1 MLVSESEQ
9 TEELDPSENGNLPKG
24 DETILWCEEEPYCS
38 KSPTL
43 RMETMAR
50 GSKTEPKWIEM
61 PSLPARGKEFSLD
74 PGQDYHDLGEL
85 YADAPVARGQGD
97 VLVHRAILDDIT
109 GIPKI
114 LDWLSDGDIVILEMS
129 RLITVKTELRIA
141 VDQIQSFVETDLSGE
156 VIRLGTSRLLLIP
169 PTFAISED
177 QNTAY

>member
-9 TEELDPSENGNLPKG
+9 TEELEASENGNLQKG

-85 YADAPVARGQGD
+85 YADAPVARG
-97 VLVHRAILDDIT
+97 R
-109 GIPKI
+109 
-114 LDWLSDGDIVILEMS
+114 
-129 RLITVKTELRIA
+129 
-141 VDQIQSFVETDLSGE
+141 
-156 VIRLGTSRLLLIP
+156 GTL
-169 PTFAISED
+169 
-177 QNTAY
+177 